1 MSHLARRPL
10 SRNSNSERLP
20 DGCKSRSF
28 DRFDV
33 DVAVQSLDKGVQ
45 SSFCCGLFSSCKGH
59 FSKPCC
65 LQGLGASCEWCSCFL
80 PRLWRADFQ
89 SGWPWVIPSC
99 STMTAVAIQC
109 SPLVCCFFD
118 EMMDIGWSCKSKIVF
133 SLIDGNQMI
142 FWGDLLLFLR
152 APLHIQS
159 ENYSISFER
168 GWFSSRADV
177 SRSENK
183 GEKSTSVRLTWIEFR
198 AK

>member
-28 DRFDV
+28 ARFDV

-65 LQGLGASCEWCSCFL
+65 LQGLGASCGWCSCFL

-89 SGWPWVIPSC
+89 SGWPWVIPFC
-99 STMTAVAIQC
+99 STITAVAIQC

-118 EMMDIGWSCKSKIVF
+118 EMMDIGWSWKSKIGF
-133 SLIDGNQMI
+133 SLIHGNQEI
-142 FWGDLLLFLR
+142 FCGDLLLFLR
-152 APLHIQS
+152 APLHIQWKLQYFFRTRMVLFTS
-159 ENYSISFER
+159 RCVSFREQRWKIDLRTIDLNSISC
-168 GWFSSRADV
+168 
-177 SRSENK
+177 
-183 GEKSTSVRLTWIEFR
+183 
-198 AK
+198 